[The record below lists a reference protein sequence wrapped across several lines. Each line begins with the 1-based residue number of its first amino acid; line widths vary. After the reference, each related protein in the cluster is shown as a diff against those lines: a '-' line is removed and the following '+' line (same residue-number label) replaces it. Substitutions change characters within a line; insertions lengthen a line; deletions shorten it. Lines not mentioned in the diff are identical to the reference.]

1 MEDIGTGSN
10 NGKKRKLHEM
20 KDYNDFTKEELIF
33 RVKQLEK
40 HVFQLRNII
49 SKQDDNQQVK
59 KKREQK
65 PFDFRR
71 YNTRHVALRFVY
83 LGWDY
88 HGFVIQED
96 SEKTIENY
104 LFEALLILKLIE
116 SRETSNYHRC
126 GRTDKG
132 VSAFGQVISIDLRT
146 NLLEGVGVK
155 VREDGTASSRSG
167 DCTTEID
174 YVKIINK
181 LLPKEIRVLAW
192 APVPEDFSARFS
204 CIRRTYKYYFPKGHL
219 NVDVMYKAS
228 QKLLGE
234 HDFRNLCKMDVNN
247 GVVEYIRN
255 IASTDLKVFES
266 ADGYN
271 MCELTVAGKAFLWH
285 QIRCIV
291 GVLILV
297 GQGKEDPSIIDE
309 LLDIEK
315 HPRKPQYNMASYI
328 PLVLFD
334 CQYEDVEWIYSE
346 ESHINNIKHLQDMW
360 SQNSIKTTMIKR
372 MLDSLGEKQIQN
384 SSGTIPCPKLPIQSN
399 WLIDIKD
406 SKHIPLLTRPT
417 SESLEEK
424 VKSAK
429 MRKLQN

>member
-1 MEDIGTGSN
+1 
-10 NGKKRKLHEM
+10 
-20 KDYNDFTKEELIF
+20 
-33 RVKQLEK
+33 
-40 HVFQLRNII
+40 
-49 SKQDDNQQVK
+49 
-59 KKREQK
+59 
-65 PFDFRR
+65 
-71 YNTRHVALRFVY
+71 
-83 LGWDY
+83 
-88 HGFVIQED
+88 
-96 SEKTIENY
+96 
-104 LFEALLILKLIE
+104 
-116 SRETSNYHRC
+116 
-126 GRTDKG
+126 
-132 VSAFGQVISIDLRT
+132 
-146 NLLEGVGVK
+146 
-155 VREDGTASSRSG
+155 
-167 DCTTEID
+167 
-174 YVKIINK
+174 
-181 LLPKEIRVLAW
+181 
-192 APVPEDFSARFS
+192 
-204 CIRRTYKYYFPKGHL
+204 
-219 NVDVMYKAS
+219 
-228 QKLLGE
+228 
-234 HDFRNLCKMDVNN
+234 
-247 GVVEYIRN
+247 
-255 IASTDLKVFES
+255 
-266 ADGYN
+266 